1 MKLSCKVQT
10 IIVTCLAVIQLMG
23 LQILSVNLHLKLN
36 CFWHRKKN
44 VGFFELAMGLA
55 WRGIWYCILIKLYHS
70 CSVSQLGQSQQ
81 LNVPKSC
88 DVWSLYPLTSV
99 MLKAVFHN
107 FPWLMNYEF
116 IYMVKG
122 MWPKKAKYKVYIFTW
137 DSIGIK
143 MC

>member
-1 MKLSCKVQT
+1 MPGCNTVNGSSDFVSKPPS
-10 IIVTCLAVIQLMG
+10 
-23 LQILSVNLHLKLN
+23 QIELLLTP
-36 CFWHRKKN
+36 KKN